1 VPHALAIALLATL
14 VLALV
19 APPAGA
25 QLYRWVNERGEVHMT
40 EGLASVPEAF
50 RRGAVPVGRP
60 DLPRPDPRAVPVTPA
75 REATELARIPF
86 VPGAPIMVMVR
97 INGGRNVRL
106 MLDTGASHTVI
117 SPQAL
122 IALGIDASAG
132 GNVSIKGVTGSA
144 EARHTLLES
153 VEVGDA
159 RVAPL
164 EVLVHDAN
172 LFQGEGLLG
181 RDFLDRFSVTIDTR
195 AREVILARR

>member
-1 VPHALAIALLATL
+1 MPHLLAIGLLATL
-14 VLALV
+14 ILALD
-19 APPAGA
+19 AAPAGA

-40 EGLASVPEAF
+40 EGLETVPAPF
-50 RRGAVPVGRP
+50 RRGAVPIGRP
-60 DLPRPDPRAVPVTPA
+60 DLPRPDPRAVPATPA
-75 REATELARIPF
+75 REISELARIPF
-86 VPGAPIMVMVR
+86 VPGTPIIVMVR

-122 IALGIDASAG
+122 VALGIDASAG
-132 GNVSIKGVTGSA
+132 GHVSIQGVTGSA
-144 EARHTLLES
+144 EARYTLLDS
-153 VEVGDA
+153 VEVGAA
-159 RVAPL
+159 RVAPM